1 MMRQCHHLVLT
12 ARCWLL
18 VLFVAAA
25 GATDGH
31 ASSLIYKN
39 YIVRYD
45 RGWDILCEPYVV
57 QKNDWVLKIFRQ
69 KGEIAHRDFRD
80 FTGIFE
86 RLNPH
91 IKNIDLIRPGQ
102 RIDIPLRK
110 LEQGSLSGQDSGVVT
125 IPFVTLAKVTE
136 VISTHSKSY
145 LVQRGDT
152 VSRLLARE
160 YGRYGSKSYQE
171 GVKLFKAAN
180 PGIKDL
186 DRIYAGQ
193 KVVIPDPGIREQPWY
208 SAMYDEQGNL
218 KETMGRTRPSETEPA
233 AVPLPMPAPASAPPR
248 SAPPKSPITEAA
260 AAVGAKLYNK
270 GTYFL
275 PSSGGDDFELDL
287 SRHPLMEL
295 EKNQKMVFSS
305 GDRIMALETR
315 AFEERW
321 PGIKPVTVDDQASVE
336 QIIGAIF
343 DSLEETETGEAAEV
357 AFEDNGVRIAVR
369 ARWIRPEAEGRRLCI
384 TPITGPGQSTPDPIR
399 RYLERNG
406 VVLKE
411 ILPGG
416 GSAPLKAGDGQRH
429 AVKNILA
436 LAPVNQKDFVKTIA
450 HTLGLTYS
458 PDIAI
463 SFPYAGIQV
472 QAYADLV
479 AAPGGADVFVDFGA
493 LYGDALT
500 AIKATGLTVLQITTE
515 ESYADIV
522 RKLLAA
528 LGLVYE
534 QNPTILAAQRPPD
547 YNTQI
552 TVAGIAYMKS
562 GDERLLL
569 SGAALPAAVS
579 DLFYARGYNLV
590 VW

>member
-1 MMRQCHHLVLT
+1 MRQCHHLVLT

-18 VLFVAAA
+18 VLIVAAA
-25 GATDGH
+25 GATAGH
-31 ASSLIYKN
+31 GSSLIYKN

-69 KGEIAHRDFRD
+69 KGEIAYHDFRD
-80 FTGIFE
+80 FMGIFE

-91 IKNIDLIRPGQ
+91 IKDIDLIRPGQ

-136 VISTHSKSY
+136 VISTHSRSY
-145 LVQRGDT
+145 QVQRGDT
-152 VSRLLARE
+152 VSQLLARE
-160 YGRYGSKSYQE
+160 FGGYGSKFYQE
-171 GVKLFKAAN
+171 GIKLFKAAN

-193 KVVIPDPGIREQPWY
+193 KVVIPDPGIREQSWY
-208 SAMYDEQGNL
+208 PAMYDEQGNL
-218 KETMGRTRPSETEPA
+218 KETMGNTRPPETD
-233 AVPLPMPAPASAPPR
+233 AVPVSMPAPASAPPG
-248 SAPPKSPITEAA
+248 SAPPESPIAEAA
-260 AAVGAKLYNK
+260 AAVGGKLYSK

-287 SRHPLMEL
+287 SRHPMMEL

-305 GDRIMALETR
+305 SDRIMALETS
-315 AFEERW
+315 AFKERW
-321 PGIKPVTVDDQASVE
+321 PNIKPVTVDDQASVE

-343 DSLEETETGEAAEV
+343 DNLEETDEGEAAEV

-369 ARWIRPEAEGRRLCI
+369 ARWVRPEAEGRRLCI
-384 TPITGPGQSTPDPIR
+384 TAITGPGQSTPDPIR

-416 GSAPLKAGDGQRH
+416 GSVPQKADDGQRH
-429 AVKNILA
+429 AITNILA

-450 HTLGLTYS
+450 RTLGLTYS
-458 PDIAI
+458 PNIAI

-493 LYGDALT
+493 LYGDALA

-522 RKLLAA
+522 RKLLTA
-528 LGLVYE
+528 LGLAYE

-562 GDERLLL
+562 DDERLLL
-569 SGAALPAAVS
+569 SGAALPPAVS
-579 DLFYARGYNLV
+579 DLLYARGYNLV